1 MKRKNIVFVGDIS
14 DMCGNVITLY
24 NEKASPK
31 VIAVQ
36 IKDTSWVN
44 CTPCIGL
51 KVRCEYYLERKTNSL
66 VAAHLNEVIIGISA
80 SKNKAI

>member
-1 MKRKNIVFVGDIS
+1 MKRKTVVFVGDIT
-14 DMCGNVITLY
+14 DKWRNIITIY

-36 IKDTSWVN
+36 IKDSSLVN

-51 KVRCEYYLERKTNSL
+51 KVRCEYYLERKTGSL
-66 VAAHLNEVIIGISA
+66 VVAHLNEVIIGISA
-80 SKNKAI
+80 SKNV